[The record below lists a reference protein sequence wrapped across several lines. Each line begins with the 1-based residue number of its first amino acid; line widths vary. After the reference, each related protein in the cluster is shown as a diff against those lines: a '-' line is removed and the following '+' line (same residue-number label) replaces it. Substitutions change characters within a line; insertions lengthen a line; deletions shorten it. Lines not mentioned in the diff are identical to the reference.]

1 MTYLAHVTV
10 ETGTNPIA
18 SVIWLHGLG
27 ANGHDFESIVPHL
40 KLPNSLPVRF
50 IFPHAPEIPVT
61 INGGYVMP
69 AWYDILEMNIER
81 KIDEVQIQQSSDA
94 IKDLIER
101 EISQGIPSNKII
113 LAGFSQ
119 GGAVA
124 YHCGLS
130 FDKPLAGIL
139 AMSTYFATWRTLKIH
154 PANKTI
160 PLHLFH
166 GSHDDVVL
174 ESMGLE
180 ARRVLIEKGFEPE
193 FKTYPMA
200 HEVCME
206 EVHDISNVI
215 QSLLSTSQI
224 DL

>member
-1 MTYLAHVTV
+1 MTLLPHITV
-10 ETGTNPIA
+10 ESGSNPIA

-40 KLPNSLPVRF
+40 NLPASLPIRF

-81 KIDEVQIQQSSDA
+81 KIDEAQIQQSSDA
-94 IKDLIER
+94 ITALIER
-101 EISQGIPSNKII
+101 EISRGIPSNKII

-154 PANKTI
+154 PANKAV
-160 PLHLFH
+160 PLYLYH
-166 GSHDDVVL
+166 GTHDDVVL

-193 FKTYPMA
+193 FKTYPMS

-206 EVHDISNVI
+206 EVHDIA
-215 QSLLSTSQI
+215 QALQTLLK
-224 DL
+224 

>member
-1 MTYLAHVTV
+1 MTYLPHITV
-10 ETGTNPIA
+10 ETGSDPIA

-27 ANGHDFESIVPHL
+27 ASGHDFESIVPHL
-40 KLPNSLPVRF
+40 KLPDNLPIRF
-50 IFPHAPEIPVT
+50 IFPHAPKIPVT

-69 AWYDILEMNIER
+69 AWYDILEMNIDR
-81 KIDEVQIQQSSDA
+81 KIDEAQIQQSSNA
-94 IKDLIER
+94 ISALIER
-101 EISQGIPSNKII
+101 EITRGIPSDKII

-154 PANKTI
+154 PANQAV
-160 PLHLFH
+160 PLQLFH
-166 GSHDDVVL
+166 GSQDDVVL

-193 FKTYPMA
+193 YRTYPMS
-200 HEVCME
+200 HEVCLE
-206 EVHDISNVI
+206 EVGDISDVL
-215 QSLLSTSQI
+215 QMLLNK
-224 DL
+224 

>member
-1 MTYLAHVTV
+1 MSLLPHITV
-10 ETGTNPIA
+10 ETGSDPIA

-27 ANGHDFESIVPHL
+27 ASGHDFEAIVPHL
-40 KLPNSLPVRF
+40 NLPSNLPVRF

-94 IKDLIER
+94 ITAFIER
-101 EISQGIPSNKII
+101 EISRGIPSHKII

-119 GGAVA
+119 GGAVT
-124 YHCGLS
+124 YHCALS

-139 AMSTYFATWRTLKIH
+139 AMSTYFATWRTLNIH
-154 PANKTI
+154 PANKNI
-160 PLHLFH
+160 PIHLFH
-166 GSHDDVVL
+166 GSHDDIVL

-193 FKTYPMA
+193 FTTYPIG

-206 EVHDISNVI
+206 EVKDISEQLQNI
-215 QSLLSTSQI
+215 LR
-224 DL
+224 

>member
-1 MTYLAHVTV
+1 MTYLPHITV
-10 ETGTNPIA
+10 ETGSDPIA

-27 ANGHDFESIVPHL
+27 ATGHDFESIVPHL
-40 KLPNSLPVRF
+40 KLPNNLPIRF
-50 IFPHAPEIPVT
+50 IFPHAPEMPVT

-81 KIDEVQIQQSSDA
+81 KIDEAQIQQSSDA
-94 IKDLIER
+94 ISAFIKR
-101 EISQGIPSNKII
+101 EISRGIPSNKII

-139 AMSTYFATWRTLKIH
+139 AMSTYFATWRTLEIN
-154 PANKTI
+154 PANKAL
-160 PLHLFH
+160 PLNLFH
-166 GSHDDVVL
+166 GSHDDIVL

-180 ARRVLIEKGFEPE
+180 ARRVLIEKGFQPE
-193 FKTYPMA
+193 FKTYPMS

-206 EVHDISNVI
+206 EVNDISEVL
-215 QSLLSTSQI
+215 QALLKK
-224 DL
+224 

>member
-1 MTYLAHVTV
+1 MPLLPHIAV
-10 ETGTNPIA
+10 ETGSKPIA
-18 SVIWLHGLG
+18 SIIWLHGLG
-27 ANGHDFESIVPHL
+27 ATGHDFESVVPYL
-40 KLPNSLPVRF
+40 NLPDTLPVRF
-50 IFPHAPEIPVT
+50 IFPHAPEISVT

-81 KIDEVQIQQSSDA
+81 KIDETQIQQSSDA
-94 IKDLIER
+94 ISVLIER
-101 EISQGIPSNKII
+101 EISRGIPSNKII

-130 FDKPLAGIL
+130 FNKPLAGIL
-139 AMSTYFATWRTLKIH
+139 AMSTYFATWRTLNIH
-154 PANKTI
+154 PANKAI

-166 GSHDDVVL
+166 GTYDDVVL

-193 FKTYPMA
+193 FKTYSMG

-206 EVHDISNVI
+206 EVHDISA
-215 QSLLSTSQI
+215 LLQA
-224 DL
+224 LLK

>member
-1 MTYLAHVTV
+1 MTLLPHITV
-10 ETGTNPIA
+10 ETGSDPVA

-27 ANGHDFESIVPHL
+27 ASGHDFESIVPHL
-40 KLPNSLPVRF
+40 KLPANLPVRF

-81 KIDEVQIQQSSDA
+81 KIDEAQIQQSSDA
-94 IKDLIER
+94 IAAFIER
-101 EISQGIPSNKII
+101 EISRGIPSHKII

-154 PANKTI
+154 PENKAI

-166 GSHDDVVL
+166 GTQDDIVL

-180 ARRVLIEKGFEPE
+180 AQKVLLEKGFQPE
-193 FKTYPMA
+193 FKTYPMG
-200 HEVCME
+200 HEVCLE
-206 EVHDISNVI
+206 EVRDVSAALKAIL
-215 QSLLSTSQI
+215 Q
-224 DL
+224 